1 VRLKDRAV
9 DFAASDMPLTS
20 AELAAQGLGQFPIV
34 VGGVVVAVNADGVP
48 SGRLKLTGAVLADIF
63 LGRIARWSDPAIVG
77 LNPGLRL
84 PDAPIVVIH
93 RSDGSGTTF
102 NFTAYLSAVS
112 AEWKLKAGS
121 NLMVAWPTGKAAEGN
136 EGVARAIKAT
146 RNAIGYVEYAQAT
159 ELGLAHVL
167 LQNRAGRFVRPDAA
181 TFQAAAAAA
190 DWSTA
195 PDFHVVLTNPAGE
208 QAYPIAATVF
218 VLMSKNATR
227 ARARSALDFFRW
239 SLRKGGAAAT
249 TLGYVPLPPALVQRV
264 EAYWARTFQAGS

>member
-1 VRLKDRAV
+1 
-9 DFAASDMPLTS
+9 MPLKS
-20 AELAAQGLGQFPIV
+20 DELAGLGLGQFPIV

-48 SGRLKLTGAVLADIF
+48 SGRLKLTGPVLADIF
-63 LGRIARWSDPAIVG
+63 LGRIVRWSDPAIAG

-121 NLMVAWPTGKAAEGN
+121 GLMVAWPTGTAAEGN
-136 EGVARAIKAT
+136 EGVARAVKAT

-159 ELGLAHVL
+159 QLGLAHAL
-167 LQNRAGRFVRPDAA
+167 LQNRAGRFV
-181 TFQAAAAAA
+181 
-190 DWSTA
+190 TA
-195 PDFHVVLTNPAGE
+195 RRRDVPGRRRGRGLVSRADFHVVLTNPAGE

-218 VLMSKNATR
+218 VLVSRTAPRARTR
-227 ARARSALDFFRW
+227 AALDFFRW
-239 SLRKGGAAAT
+239 SLRKGSGTAT
-249 TLGYVPLPPALVQRV
+249 TLGYVPLPPALVQQV
-264 EAYWARTFQAGS
+264 EAYWARTFQTGS